1 MTEAAAL
8 PRESDIRDHDPGL
21 YTGTRVAEIAD
32 DICDVG
38 AEACRFF
45 ETYGYL
51 AVARA
56 FPEEMTVAARTAID
70 DLIEGRRSDFRGLQF
85 EAGLGDKKKLSREQ
99 RRLGVRKLMSYVA
112 YDRRLLALAE
122 YLPILDVVRRLVGGE
137 PERFQEMALL
147 KPPHIGREKPW
158 HQDCAYFNL
167 PLGTPVVGVWIALDE
182 ATIANGALHVIPGSH
197 REGPIN
203 HFKGRDWQ
211 ICDSDVA
218 VERDVAVP
226 LKPGGVLFWHG
237 MTHHGS
243 PRNRSG
249 LRRRALQLHFRP
261 RGVAETT
268 TEDRM
273 TVFGGDVRGATC

>member
-1 MTEAAAL
+1 MTEAS
-8 PRESDIRDHDPGL
+8 PPSGESRIRDHDRGL
-21 YTGTRVAEIAD
+21 YTETRVAEIAD
-32 DICDVG
+32 DICEVG
-38 AEACRFF
+38 DEECRFF
-45 ETYGYL
+45 EAKGYL
-51 AVARA
+51 AVAKTC
-56 FPEEMTVAARTAID
+56 PEEMIVAARTAID
-70 DLIEGRRSDFRGLQF
+70 DLIDGIRSDFRGLQF
-85 EAGLGDKKKLSREQ
+85 EAGLGDKGTLSREQ
-99 RRLGVRKLMSYVA
+99 RHLGVRKLMGFVP
-112 YDRRLLALAE
+112 YDRRLQALAE
-122 YLPILDVVRRLVGGE
+122 YPPILEVVRRLVGNE

-147 KPPHIGREKPW
+147 KSPKIGREKPW

-197 REGPIN
+197 REGPVN
-203 HFKGRDWQ
+203 HFRRRDWQ
-211 ICDSDVA
+211 ICDTEIA

-243 PRNRSG
+243 PWNRSG
-249 LRRRALQLHFRP
+249 RRRRALQLHFKP

-273 TVFGGDVRGATC
+273 AVFGGEVRGATC

>member
-1 MTEAAAL
+1 MTGAEL
-8 PRESDIRDHDPGL
+8 LRESHIRDHDPGL
-21 YTGTRVAEIAD
+21 YTQTQIAEIVE
-32 DICDVG
+32 DISDVNG
-38 AEACRFF
+38 EACRFF
-45 ETYGYL
+45 ETNGYL
-51 AVARA
+51 AVARVC
-56 FPEEMTVAARTAID
+56 PVEMVVAARSAVD
-70 DLIEGRRSDFRGLQF
+70 DLIDGRRSDFRGLQF
-85 EAGLGDKKKLSREQ
+85 EAGLGGKKSLSREQ
-99 RRLGVRKLMSYVA
+99 RQLGIRKLMGYVP
-112 YDRRLLALAE
+112 YDSRLQALAE
-122 YLPILDVVRRLVGGE
+122 YPPLLGVIRILVGAE

-167 PLGTPVVGVWIALDE
+167 PLGTPVVGVWVALDE
-182 ATIANGALHVIPGSH
+182 ATIDNGALHVVPGSH
-197 REGPIN
+197 REGPVD
-203 HFKGRDWQ
+203 HFKRRDWQ

-273 TVFGGDVRGATC
+273 ALFGGDVRGATC

>member
-1 MTEAAAL
+1 MTEAEL
-8 PRESDIRDHDPGL
+8 PPESHIRDHDAGL
-21 YTGTRVAEIAD
+21 YTRTRIAETVE
-32 DICDVG
+32 DISDVNG
-38 AEACRFF
+38 EACRFF
-45 ETYGYL
+45 ETNGYL

-56 FPEEMTVAARTAID
+56 CPVEMVVAARSAVD
-70 DLIEGRRSDFRGLQF
+70 DLIDGRRSDFRGVQF
-85 EAGLGDKKKLSREQ
+85 EAGLGDKNRLSREQ
-99 RRLGVRKLMSYVA
+99 RHLGIRKLMSYVA
-112 YDRRLLALAE
+112 YDPRLQTLAE
-122 YLPILDVVRRLVGGE
+122 YQPVLEVVRRLVGDE

-147 KPPHIGREKPW
+147 KPPRIGREKPW

-167 PLGTPVVGVWIALDE
+167 PAGTPVVGVWFALDE
-182 ATIANGALHVIPGSH
+182 ATIDNGALHVIPGSH
-197 REGPIN
+197 REGPVD
-203 HFKGRDWQ
+203 HFKRRDWQ
-211 ICDSDVA
+211 ICDTDVA

-249 LRRRALQLHFRP
+249 LRRRALQLHYRP

-273 TVFGGDVRGATC
+273 AIFGGDVRGATC